1 MWDGASEQETELEE
15 IWKAFLGWTD
25 NDKQE
30 EKEEKETH
38 VAQNNAQPE
47 DLRSQVGG
55 TSSPPKAT
63 PNNQNLRPLTLFS
76 GMPPEVPLSS
86 SPLPIAKATNLL
98 ASNMKQIQD
107 SKKGY
112 EAPVPASTV
121 NAIPIDHNPLK
132 TSRLAATQRERS
144 LRLLQAYLLC
154 GRSFAFNGLA
164 AVPQFSSVPDLGLAI
179 AAATQIIS
187 IAQSM
192 PKHSRG
198 LQDLLDRTSVLII
211 AVVTPFI
218 GTEQFPKR
226 VRLQSIQQLARV
238 LTIVANEIRMIKA
251 DITCRHISSAVE
263 TVLTYKVVQNRITG
277 CSLKLDWAMRVFQAS
292 PLGEP

>member
-1 MWDGASEQETELEE
+1 DGASEQETELEE

-47 DLRSQVGG
+47 DLRSQGEFAQP
-55 TSSPPKAT
+55 SQQYKAGSYI
-63 PNNQNLRPLTLFS
+63 PNPVS
-76 GMPPEVPLSS
+76 MPPEVPLSS

-132 TSRLAATQRERS
+132 TSRLAATQ
-144 LRLLQAYLLC
+144 
-154 GRSFAFNGLA
+154 
-164 AVPQFSSVPDLGLAI
+164 
-179 AAATQIIS
+179 
-187 IAQSM
+187 
-192 PKHSRG
+192 
-198 LQDLLDRTSVLII
+198 
-211 AVVTPFI
+211 
-218 GTEQFPKR
+218 
-226 VRLQSIQQLARV
+226 
-238 LTIVANEIRMIKA
+238 
-251 DITCRHISSAVE
+251 
-263 TVLTYKVVQNRITG
+263 
-277 CSLKLDWAMRVFQAS
+277 
-292 PLGEP
+292 